1 MIRYLALWLSLGL
14 PSCYIMELAALLGY
28 YLLGKIMKGFA
39 FGECL
44 LYSRLF
50 RWLEVSGRI
59 WRLC

>member
-1 MIRYLALWLSLGL
+1 
-14 PSCYIMELAALLGY
+14 MELAALLGY
-28 YLLGKIMKGFA
+28 YLLGKIMKGLA

-44 LYSRLF
+44 LYSRLS